1 MPKHPTDSDC
11 NPESE
16 PCTIVERA
24 SGHPDRALGCMDDD
38 RDGDVLDVLTHERH
52 ACLSN
57 GIEILDEDDREIILL
72 RHTEQLGN
80 QAAADFLGLTPA
92 AAGMRHT
99 RALRKL
105 KEILTDRSTG
115 G

>member
-1 MPKHPTDSDC
+1 MLWKDV
-11 NPESE
+11 NPSRGVYNFTVLRREME
-16 PCTIVERA
+16 QRFQE
-24 SGHPDRALGCMDDD
+24 ALDLLDD
-38 RDGDVLDVLTHERH
+38 
-52 ACLSN
+52 
-57 GIEILDEDDREIILL
+57 DDREIILL

-80 QAAADFLGLTPA
+80 QEAADFLGLSAA

-99 RALRKL
+99 RALRRL